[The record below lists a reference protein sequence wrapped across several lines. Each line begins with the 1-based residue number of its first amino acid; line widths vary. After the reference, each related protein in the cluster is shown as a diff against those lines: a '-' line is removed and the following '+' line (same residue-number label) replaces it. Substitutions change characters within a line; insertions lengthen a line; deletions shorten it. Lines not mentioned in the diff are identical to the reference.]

1 MVGMRDVAKRAGVSV
16 SSVSLVINGTGYVSR
31 DMREKV
37 EQAMREL
44 DYVPNELARNFYHG
58 KTGIIGVIVPTIQ
71 HPFFATLTAHLQ
83 HEFADRGLQ
92 TMLCSTADS
101 ANGEAQYVDML
112 RRHSL
117 DALVV
122 AAHTT
127 HDPQYWRAIDRP
139 VVAFDRNLGAGITQV
154 SSDHVHGGELIAEL
168 LVRTGAHPVV
178 MVGGPRAQFTD
189 LGDHSTFPTVRYVQT
204 LEDRLSQARIAHTY
218 IESGEVFDI
227 AGVRRAVREAF
238 DTYPDMDAFVG
249 ADLAAAFAVQEA
261 VSRSIAVPGDVQ
273 IVAYDGTLAADCA
286 GNLAA
291 AFAVQEAVSRSI
303 AVPGDV
309 QIVAYDGTLAADC
322 AGMPLTTV
330 AQDFGQIA
338 HTIAACVEHGIE
350 SSPQRPDAT
359 DGDANMTISPVTLH
373 ERATTRR

>member
-1 MVGMRDVAKRAGVSV
+1 M
-16 SSVSLVINGTGYVSR
+16 
-31 DMREKV
+31 
-37 EQAMREL
+37 
-44 DYVPNELARNFYHG
+44 
-58 KTGIIGVIVPTIQ
+58 
-71 HPFFATLTAHLQ
+71 
-83 HEFADRGLQ
+83 
-92 TMLCSTADS
+92 
-101 ANGEAQYVDML
+101 
-112 RRHSL
+112 
-117 DALVV
+117 
-122 AAHTT
+122 
-127 HDPQYWRAIDRP
+127 
-139 VVAFDRNLGAGITQV
+139 VAFDRNLGAGITQV
-154 SSDHVHGGELIAEL
+154 SSDHVPGGELIAEL
-168 LVRTGAHPVV
+168 LVRTGAHHVV

-273 IVAYDGTLAADCA
+273 I
-286 GNLAA
+286 
-291 AFAVQEAVSRSI
+291 I
-303 AVPGDV
+303 
-309 QIVAYDGTLAADC
+309 AYDGTLAADC

-330 AQDFGQIA
+330 AQDFRQIA

-359 DGDANMTISPVTLH
+359 DGDANMTIIPVTLH

>member
-58 KTGIIGVIVPTIQ
+58 KTDIIGVIVPTIQ

-127 HDPQYWRAIDRP
+127 HDPQYLARDRP
-139 VVAFDRNLGAGITQV
+139 P
-154 SSDHVHGGELIAEL
+154 GGRL
-168 LVRTGAHPVV
+168 RPQS
-178 MVGGPRAQFTD
+178 GG
-189 LGDHSTFPTVRYVQT
+189 GDHSGEFRPRARRRAHRRTPRAHRRAPCGHGGRPARAIHRPRRPLHLPHRPLCTDVGRPPFPSA
-204 LEDRLSQARIAHTY
+204 DCAHVHRV
-218 IESGEVFDI
+218 GR
-227 AGVRRAVREAF
+227 GVRHRRRAACVREAF

-273 IVAYDGTLAADCA
+273 I
-286 GNLAA
+286 
-291 AFAVQEAVSRSI
+291 I
-303 AVPGDV
+303 
-309 QIVAYDGTLAADC
+309 AYDGTLAADC

-330 AQDFGQIA
+330 AQDFRQIA
-338 HTIAACVEHGIE
+338 HTMPRAWNTGIE
-350 SSPQRPDAT
+350 SSPQRP
-359 DGDANMTISPVTLH
+359 GCH
-373 ERATTRR
+373 GRRCQHDDHPR

>member
-1 MVGMRDVAKRAGVSV
+1 M
-16 SSVSLVINGTGYVSR
+16 
-31 DMREKV
+31 
-37 EQAMREL
+37 
-44 DYVPNELARNFYHG
+44 
-58 KTGIIGVIVPTIQ
+58 
-71 HPFFATLTAHLQ
+71 
-83 HEFADRGLQ
+83 
-92 TMLCSTADS
+92 
-101 ANGEAQYVDML
+101 
-112 RRHSL
+112 
-117 DALVV
+117 
-122 AAHTT
+122 
-127 HDPQYWRAIDRP
+127 
-139 VVAFDRNLGAGITQV
+139 VAFDRNLGAGITQV

-168 LVRTGAHPVV
+168 LVRTGAHHVV

-238 DTYPDMDAFVG
+238 DTYPDM
-249 ADLAAAFAVQEA
+249 AAAFAVQEA

-273 IVAYDGTLAADCA
+273 I
-286 GNLAA
+286 
-291 AFAVQEAVSRSI
+291 I
-303 AVPGDV
+303 
-309 QIVAYDGTLAADC
+309 AYDGTLAADC

-330 AQDFGQIA
+330 AQDFRQIA

-359 DGDANMTISPVTLH
+359 DGDANMTIIPVTLH

>member
-58 KTGIIGVIVPTIQ
+58 KTDIIGVIVPTIQ

-83 HEFADRGLQ
+83 HEFAPRSADDAVP
-92 TMLCSTADS
+92 TADS

-168 LVRTGAHPVV
+168 LVRTGAHHVV

-249 ADLAAAFAVQEA
+249 PISPPHSPCRRR
-261 VSRSIAVPGDVQ
+261 SRAR
-273 IVAYDGTLAADCA
+273 
-286 GNLAA
+286 
-291 AFAVQEAVSRSI
+291 SRCP
-303 AVPGDV
+303 VM
-309 QIVAYDGTLAADC
+309 C
-322 AGMPLTTV
+322 R
-330 AQDFGQIA
+330 
-338 HTIAACVEHGIE
+338 
-350 SSPQRPDAT
+350 SSPTTAHSPRIAPACRSPRSPR
-359 DGDANMTISPVTLH
+359 ISGRSRTPSP
-373 ERATTRR
+373 RAWNTGSSLRRNARMPRTAMPT

>member
-58 KTGIIGVIVPTIQ
+58 KTDIIGVIVPTIQ
-71 HPFFATLTAHLQ
+71 HPIFATLTAHLQ

-168 LVRTGAHPVV
+168 LVRTGAHHVV

-273 IVAYDGTLAADCA
+273 I
-286 GNLAA
+286 
-291 AFAVQEAVSRSI
+291 I
-303 AVPGDV
+303 
-309 QIVAYDGTLAADC
+309 AYDGTLAADC

-330 AQDFGQIA
+330 AQDFRQIA

-359 DGDANMTISPVTLH
+359 DGDANMTIIPVTLH

>member
-58 KTGIIGVIVPTIQ
+58 KTDIIGVIVPTIQ

-168 LVRTGAHPVV
+168 LVRTGAHHVV

-218 IESGEVFDI
+218 IESGEVFD
-227 AGVRRAVREAF
+227 VAVDCRPNSETF
-238 DTYPDMDAFVG
+238 GKWVG
-249 ADLAAAFAVQEA
+249 
-261 VSRSIAVPGDVQ
+261 
-273 IVAYDGTLAADCA
+273 
-286 GNLAA
+286 
-291 AFAVQEAVSRSI
+291 
-303 AVPGDV
+303 
-309 QIVAYDGTLAADC
+309 
-322 AGMPLTTV
+322 
-330 AQDFGQIA
+330 
-338 HTIAACVEHGIE
+338 
-350 SSPQRPDAT
+350 
-359 DGDANMTISPVTLH
+359 VTLSAENKKQFYIPQGFAH
-373 ERATTRR
+373 GFLVLSEEAEFTYKCTDYYDPAAEGGVKWDDPDVGIVWPAVDGEIRLSAKDGEHRGFKEQTYEFFERW

>member
-58 KTGIIGVIVPTIQ
+58 KTDIIGVIVPTIQ

-168 LVRTGAHPVV
+168 LVRTGAHHVV

-204 LEDRLSQARIAHTY
+204 LEDRLPKRGLRTRTSSRARCSTSPACGVRFARHSTHTRTWMRSWGPISPPHSPCRRRSRARSRCPVMCRSSPTTAHSPRIAPACRSPRSPR
-218 IESGEVFDI
+218 ISGRSRTPSPR
-227 AGVRRAVREAF
+227 AWNTGSSLRRNAR
-238 DTYPDMDAFVG
+238 
-249 ADLAAAFAVQEA
+249 
-261 VSRSIAVPGDVQ
+261 
-273 IVAYDGTLAADCA
+273 
-286 GNLAA
+286 
-291 AFAVQEAVSRSI
+291 
-303 AVPGDV
+303 
-309 QIVAYDGTLAADC
+309 
-322 AGMPLTTV
+322 MPRTAMPT
-330 AQDFGQIA
+330 
-338 HTIAACVEHGIE
+338 
-350 SSPQRPDAT
+350 
-359 DGDANMTISPVTLH
+359 
-373 ERATTRR
+373 

>member
-58 KTGIIGVIVPTIQ
+58 KTDIIGVIVPTIQ

-127 HDPQYWRAIDRP
+127 ARWSPSTAIWGRGSL
-139 VVAFDRNLGAGITQV
+139 R
-154 SSDHVHGGELIAEL
+154 
-168 LVRTGAHPVV
+168 
-178 MVGGPRAQFTD
+178 
-189 LGDHSTFPTVRYVQT
+189 
-204 LEDRLSQARIAHTY
+204 
-218 IESGEVFDI
+218 
-227 AGVRRAVREAF
+227 
-238 DTYPDMDAFVG
+238 
-249 ADLAAAFAVQEA
+249 
-261 VSRSIAVPGDVQ
+261 
-273 IVAYDGTLAADCA
+273 
-286 GNLAA
+286 
-291 AFAVQEAVSRSI
+291 
-303 AVPGDV
+303 
-309 QIVAYDGTLAADC
+309 
-322 AGMPLTTV
+322 
-330 AQDFGQIA
+330 
-338 HTIAACVEHGIE
+338 
-350 SSPQRPDAT
+350 
-359 DGDANMTISPVTLH
+359 
-373 ERATTRR
+373 

>member
-122 AAHTT
+122 TAHTT

-139 VVAFDRNLGAGITQV
+139 VVAFDRNLGSGITQV

-168 LVRTGAHPVV
+168 LVRTDARHVV
-178 MVGGPRAQFTD
+178 MVGGPRAQFGD
-189 LGDHSTFPTVRYVQT
+189 LGEGRTTFPTVRYVTT
-204 LEDRLSQARIAHTY
+204 LEKYLNESHIAHAY
-218 IESGEVFDI
+218 IESGEVFEL
-227 AGVRRAVREAF
+227 AGIRDAVRHAF
-238 DTYPDMDAFVG
+238 DKHAEMDAFVG
-249 ADLAAAFAVQEA
+249 SDLAAAFAVQEA
-261 VSRSIAVPGDVQ
+261 HARGIAVPEQLQ
-273 IVAYDGTLAADCA
+273 IVAYDGTIITDCA
-286 GNLAA
+286 GLPLT
-291 AFAVQEAVSRSI
+291 AVTQNFTQI
-303 AVPGDV
+303 ARTIAEQVEHE
-309 QIVAYDGTLAADC
+309 IEDC
-322 AGMPLTTV
+322 ARAESGTTDDSSV
-330 AQDFGQIA
+330 DSHAQ
-338 HTIAACVEHGIE
+338 TE
-350 SSPQRPDAT
+350 ST
-359 DGDANMTISPVTLH
+359 ELIIPVTLH
-373 ERATTRR
+373 GRATTRR

>member
-1 MVGMRDVAKRAGVSV
+1 M
-16 SSVSLVINGTGYVSR
+16 
-31 DMREKV
+31 
-37 EQAMREL
+37 
-44 DYVPNELARNFYHG
+44 
-58 KTGIIGVIVPTIQ
+58 
-71 HPFFATLTAHLQ
+71 
-83 HEFADRGLQ
+83 
-92 TMLCSTADS
+92 
-101 ANGEAQYVDML
+101 
-112 RRHSL
+112 
-117 DALVV
+117 
-122 AAHTT
+122 
-127 HDPQYWRAIDRP
+127 
-139 VVAFDRNLGAGITQV
+139 VAFDRKSGGRGITQV

-168 LVRTGAHPVV
+168 LVRTGAHHVV

-273 IVAYDGTLAADCA
+273 I
-286 GNLAA
+286 
-291 AFAVQEAVSRSI
+291 I
-303 AVPGDV
+303 
-309 QIVAYDGTLAADC
+309 AYDGTLAADC

-330 AQDFGQIA
+330 AQDFRQIA

-359 DGDANMTISPVTLH
+359 DGDANMTIIPVTLH

>member
-1 MVGMRDVAKRAGVSV
+1 M
-16 SSVSLVINGTGYVSR
+16 
-31 DMREKV
+31 
-37 EQAMREL
+37 
-44 DYVPNELARNFYHG
+44 
-58 KTGIIGVIVPTIQ
+58 
-71 HPFFATLTAHLQ
+71 
-83 HEFADRGLQ
+83 
-92 TMLCSTADS
+92 
-101 ANGEAQYVDML
+101 
-112 RRHSL
+112 
-117 DALVV
+117 
-122 AAHTT
+122 
-127 HDPQYWRAIDRP
+127 
-139 VVAFDRNLGAGITQV
+139 VAFDRNLGAGITQV

-168 LVRTGAHPVV
+168 LVRTGAHHVV

-273 IVAYDGTLAADCA
+273 I
-286 GNLAA
+286 
-291 AFAVQEAVSRSI
+291 I
-303 AVPGDV
+303 
-309 QIVAYDGTLAADC
+309 AYDGTLAADC

-330 AQDFGQIA
+330 AQDFRQIA

-359 DGDANMTISPVTLH
+359 DGDANMTIIPVTLH

>member
-1 MVGMRDVAKRAGVSV
+1 M
-16 SSVSLVINGTGYVSR
+16 
-31 DMREKV
+31 
-37 EQAMREL
+37 
-44 DYVPNELARNFYHG
+44 
-58 KTGIIGVIVPTIQ
+58 
-71 HPFFATLTAHLQ
+71 
-83 HEFADRGLQ
+83 
-92 TMLCSTADS
+92 
-101 ANGEAQYVDML
+101 
-112 RRHSL
+112 
-117 DALVV
+117 
-122 AAHTT
+122 
-127 HDPQYWRAIDRP
+127 
-139 VVAFDRNLGAGITQV
+139 

-168 LVRTGAHPVV
+168 LVRTGAHHVV

-273 IVAYDGTLAADCA
+273 I
-286 GNLAA
+286 
-291 AFAVQEAVSRSI
+291 I
-303 AVPGDV
+303 
-309 QIVAYDGTLAADC
+309 AYDGTLAADC

-330 AQDFGQIA
+330 AQDFRQIA

-359 DGDANMTISPVTLH
+359 DGDANMTIIPVTLH